1 MTNEKGDWNDD
12 DDAEDDDDGDGDY
25 TCQQLWLHICDRG
38 GAKYPGTWGLGCQSW
53 TKVLS
58 FDQSRNDVI
67 SILTSKIFAMEIDA
81 VLPPGHQLK
90 HESNYKMCS

>member
-1 MTNEKGDWNDD
+1 MVGCAYFFFEKHVFVKHPS
-12 DDAEDDDDGDGDY
+12 DY
-25 TCQQLWLHICDRG
+25 TCQQLWLHICDHG